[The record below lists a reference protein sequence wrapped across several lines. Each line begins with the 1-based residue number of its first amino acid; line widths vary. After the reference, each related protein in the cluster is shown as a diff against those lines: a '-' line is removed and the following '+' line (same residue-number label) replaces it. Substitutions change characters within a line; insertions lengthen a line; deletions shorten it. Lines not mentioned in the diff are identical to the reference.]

1 MKAIIY
7 AGLAAIVPGL
17 FLKSASA
24 DVIPTEP
31 YTYFADNFDS
41 QTIPLGAPQVGNGYS
56 TAGTTGSP
64 FSLSTNPALGTQSL
78 EVQRNTNPPPPFPNP
93 TLAAESLNGA
103 LVDGNTVVF
112 SWDEYANYLYNAP
125 IQVQLGYSPL
135 STGVLEFVGVNDLPA
150 GDIFYTNSSGTQVS
164 TGVHPSLNAWDHLTV
179 VMNLSEFVVAGGP
192 NYMTGTMDF
201 WVAQNGGPET
211 ELASDVAL
219 PYAQI
224 PAADIVDG
232 LDPSTSATLQIQKG
246 SSSGID
252 YYDNLSI
259 TGADAPTFVPEP
271 VSLMGLV
278 VCSIFGFSRRTVRR

>member
-1 MKAIIY
+1 MKVLIY
-7 AGLAAIVPGL
+7 GGVVALVSGL
-17 FLKSASA
+17 FIKTVSG

-31 YTYFADNFDS
+31 YTYFADNFDN

-64 FSLSTNPALGTQSL
+64 FSLSTSPALGTQSL
-78 EVQRNTNPPPPFPNP
+78 ELQRNTNPPPPFPNP
-93 TLAAESLNGA
+93 TLGAESLNGA

-112 SWDEYANYLYNAP
+112 SWDEYATYLYNAP
-125 IQVQLGYSPL
+125 IQIQIGYNPL
-135 STGVLEFVGVNDLPA
+135 STGALNFVGVNDLPA
-150 GDIFYTNSSGTQVS
+150 GDFFYTNSSNTPVS
-164 TGVHPSLNAWDHLTV
+164 TGVHPTVDGWDHVTV
-179 VMNLSEFVVAGGP
+179 VMNLTEDDISNTE
-192 NYMTGTMDF
+192 YMTGTMDF

-219 PYAQI
+219 PYALI
-224 PAADIVDG
+224 PAADISNG
-232 LDPSTSATLQIQKG
+232 IDPSTSAVLQIQKG

-278 VCSIFGFSRRTVRR
+278 VCSIIGFSRRTVRR